1 MHEMFLYLLTLSYG
15 YMVELID
22 IFLRRKT
29 TDKLVLEK
37 PGIGKAVVNWVIV
50 SILLFLVSL
59 FWVAVFNFLM
69 ALISGTGNPVEQI
82 LLFALQSFI
91 GMILVIPA
99 VFIYVVLAY
108 LTAKILGGKDA
119 GIVKYFSI
127 YLLVSASVL
136 LVMAII
142 YPLFLI
148 PIISI
153 IPASLLAIYAL
164 YLQANAA
171 ASYFSFSTIRG
182 ALTVIVPLLVI
193 LAVILGIV
201 LLLLFIMAITS
212 VSTYG
217 ITDVP
222 FPI

>member
-1 MHEMFLYLLTLSYG
+1 MA
-15 YMVELID
+15 MVELID
-22 IFLRRKT
+22 IFLQRKT
-29 TDKLVLEK
+29 TDKLVIEK
-37 PGIGKAVVNWVIV
+37 PGIGKAIVNWLIV
-50 SILLFLVSL
+50 SILLFIVSI
-59 FWVAVFNFLM
+59 FWVSAYNFTN

-82 LLFALQSFI
+82 LISAFQYFI
-91 GMILVIPA
+91 GMILAVPA
-99 VFIYVVLAY
+99 VFIYAVLAY

-119 GIVKYFSI
+119 GIVKYFGI

-153 IPASLLAIYAL
+153 IPAAVLAIYAL

-182 ALTVIVPLLVI
+182 SLTVIVPLLVI
-193 LAVILGIV
+193 LALVLAVV
-201 LLLLFIMAITS
+201 LLLIFIIALTS

-217 ITDVP
+217 TSNLP
-222 FPI
+222 FQLS

>member
-1 MHEMFLYLLTLSYG
+1 
-15 YMVELID
+15 MVELID

-29 TDKLVLEK
+29 TDKLVAEK
-37 PGIGKAVVNWVIV
+37 PGIGKAVVNWVVV
-50 SILLFLVSL
+50 SILLLLISL

-69 ALISGTGNPVEQI
+69 TFISGTGNPVEQI
-82 LLFALQSFI
+82 LFFAFLSII
-91 GMILVIPA
+91 GIILGIPVA
-99 VFIYVVLAY
+99 FVYVVLAFV
-108 LTAKILGGKDA
+108 TAKILGGK
-119 GIVKYFSI
+119 GGSIVQYFSI
-127 YLLVSASVL
+127 YLMISASVL
-136 LVMAII
+136 LIEAIL

-148 PIISI
+148 PIVSI
-153 IPASLLAIYAL
+153 IPAFLLAIYAL

-182 ALTVIVPLLVI
+182 ALTVIVPLLII

-201 LLLLFIMAITS
+201 LLLIFIMAITS

-217 ITDVP
+217 TGNVP